1 MTKLNNK
8 IKSLMEANP
17 DLFPTE
23 AKFWAYLRGC
33 LRRGVWEKSP
43 MKFKTKKAHL
53 ETPPASYTGR
63 GKAGATC
70 ALSGVWEIQSKLEVD
85 HLDGHQSFT
94 KEEDIIP
101 YIIHLLADGDELQLV
116 TKEAHKIKSLA
127 DRRGISYDEAKLE
140 KRVIEFGKLKAHEQR
155 NVLEDLGYDMLPTKK
170 ARVEKYREIIKEE
183 TNDE

>member
-1 MTKLNNK
+1 MKD
-8 IKSLMEANP
+8 NP

-23 AKFWAYLRGC
+23 AKFWSYLRGC

-43 MKFKTKKAHL
+43 MKFKTKKSHL
-53 ETPPASYTGR
+53 ETPPESYTGR

-85 HLDGHQSFT
+85 HLDGHQSFV

-127 DRRGISYDEAKLE
+127 DRRNISYEEAAIE
-140 KRVIEFGKLKAHEQR
+140 KVVIQFGKLKAADQNKTLR
-155 NVLEDLGYDMLPTKK
+155 DMGENLLPTKK
-170 ARVEKYREIIKEE
+170 ARVERYREILKEE
-183 TNDE
+183 SNG